1 MTKPSWMLVL
11 AGVVF
16 AAAGLYVGRNC
27 SLATGCDAG
36 TAIHSVREPKDWA
49 NKPRGTDLRSLAPD
63 AAICVNPV
71 KNLSDQPVDMEHVD
85 ELLASE
91 IAKTGYR
98 AAKIGDLA
106 CDATAYTEIVH
117 VSNGQRVQAELEFRL
132 VFAGEQAP
140 RFSATAKGQSESAE
154 LLQSDSSDPSRARD
168 AILAAFADQARKIQ
182 LAQRQGMA
190 PYAGVQQP

>member
-1 MTKPSWMLVL
+1 MTKSSAMLVL

-27 SLATGCDAG
+27 TFATGCDAG
-36 TAIHSVREPKDWA
+36 TAIRSVREPKAWPD
-49 NKPRGTDLRSLAPD
+49 KPRGRELRSLAPD

-71 KNLSDQPVDMEHVD
+71 KNLSDQPVDMDHID

-91 IAKTGYR
+91 IAKAGYR

-117 VSNGQRVQAELEFRL
+117 VSNGKRAQAEVEFRL
-132 VFAGEQAP
+132 VLAGEQAP

-154 LLQSDSSDPSRARD
+154 LPQSVSSDPSRARD

-182 LAQRQGMA
+182 LAQRDGMA